1 MPNIENLTK
10 RKVTG
15 GKRKAYR
22 SKRRRE
28 RKAQPRVV
36 EVGQLLTR
44 TRRVRGGNF
53 ISYVVKTDK
62 VNVATSEGTKN
73 VKIVSVV
80 SNPANRDYERRGV
93 ITRGAIVA
101 TELGKVRITSKPSKN
116 GALSGVLIK

>member
-22 SKRRRE
+22 GRRRRE

-36 EVGQLLTR
+36 EVGPPLIKK
-44 TRRVRGGNF
+44 RRVRGGNL
-53 ISYVVKTDK
+53 ISYVVRTDK
-62 VNVATSEGTKN
+62 VNVATPEGTKN
-73 VKIVSVV
+73 VKIISVI

-93 ITRGAIVA
+93 ITKGAIVE
-101 TELGKVRITSKPSKN
+101 TELGNVRITSKPSKN

>member
-10 RKVTG
+10 RKITG

-22 SKRRRE
+22 GKRRRE

-36 EVGQLLTR
+36 EIGTLVTK
-44 TRRVRGGNF
+44 TRRVRGGN
-53 ISYVVKTDK
+53 IITYVVRADK
-62 VNVATSEGTKN
+62 VNVATPDGTKN
-73 VKIVSVV
+73 VKIISVV

-93 ITRGAIVA
+93 ITKGAIVA
-101 TELGKVRITSKPSKN
+101 TELGNVRITSKPSKN

>member
-10 RKVTG
+10 RKITG

-22 SKRRRE
+22 GKRRRE

-36 EVGQLLTR
+36 EVGELVTKS
-44 TRRVRGGNF
+44 RRVRGGNT
-53 ISYVVKTDK
+53 ITYVARTDK
-62 VNVATSEGTKN
+62 VNVATSEGTKS
-73 VKIVSVV
+73 VKILSVV

-93 ITRGAIVA
+93 ITKGAIVA

-116 GALSGVLIK
+116 GALSGVLLK